1 MEIRDFLIRVKVGT
15 NLGIKKQYQIY
26 QEIRKSPELSIAE
39 WIGTTKLIKESQK
52 DELTATLQSEQLT
65 HEIQINEQSGE
76 ILTILDEMYPKLLRE
91 IYCPPTVLFYN
102 GNLSL
107 LSHQRTIAIVGA
119 RMMTSY
125 GEQAIKCLIP
135 GVVANQLTTVSGLAK
150 GVDALVHEA
159 TLANAGSTIAV
170 IGNGLDI
177 TYPKQNA
184 QLQNQIQKEGL
195 ILSEYPQG
203 ARPLR
208 HHFVERNRIIA
219 GLTTATCVV
228 EARKN
233 SGSLITASLALTEN
247 RNVLAIPGSI
257 FSGNSQGTNQLIAA
271 GARPLIE
278 LDDVLEEVL

>member
-26 QEIRKSPELSIAE
+26 QEIRKSPNLSIAE
-39 WIGTTKLIKESQK
+39 WIETTELIKESQK

-65 HEIQINEQSGE
+65 HEIQINEQSGG

-107 LSHQRTIAIVGA
+107 LSHQRAIAIVGA

-135 GVVANQLTTVSGLAK
+135 GVVANQLTTVGGLAK

-184 QLQNQIQKEGL
+184 QLQNRIQKEGL

>member
-65 HEIQINEQSGE
+65 HEIQINEQSGG

-135 GVVANQLTTVSGLAK
+135 GVVANQLTTVSVLAK

>member
-26 QEIRKSPELSIAE
+26 QEIRKSPNLSIAE
-39 WIGTTKLIKESQK
+39 WIETTKLIKESQK
-52 DELTATLQSEQLT
+52 DELTTTLQSEQLT
-65 HEIQINEQSGE
+65 HEIQINEQSGG

-107 LSHQRTIAIVGA
+107 LSHQRAIAIVGA

-195 ILSEYPQG
+195 ILSEYPRG

>member
-15 NLGIKKQYQIY
+15 NLSIKKQYQIY

-65 HEIQINEQSGE
+65 HEIQINEQSGG

-195 ILSEYPQG
+195 ILSEYPQR

>member
-65 HEIQINEQSGE
+65 HEIQINEQSGG

-159 TLANAGSTIAV
+159 TLANAGSTITV

-208 HHFVERNRIIA
+208 HYFVERNRIIA

-257 FSGNSQGTNQLIAA
+257 FSGNSQGTNQLIAS

>member
-26 QEIRKSPELSIAE
+26 QEIRKSPNLSIAE
-39 WIGTTKLIKESQK
+39 WIETTKLIKESQK

-65 HEIQINEQSGE
+65 HEIQINEQSGG

-102 GNLSL
+102 GDLSL
-107 LSHQRTIAIVGA
+107 LSHQRAIAIVGA

-195 ILSEYPQG
+195 ILSEYPRG

>member
-65 HEIQINEQSGE
+65 HEIQINEQSGG

-195 ILSEYPQG
+195 ILSEYPRG

>member
-52 DELTATLQSEQLT
+52 DKLTATLQSEQLT
-65 HEIQINEQSGE
+65 YEIQINEQSGG

>member
-65 HEIQINEQSGE
+65 HEIQINEQSGG

-195 ILSEYPQG
+195 ILSEYPQR

-271 GARPLIE
+271 YARPLIE

>member
-65 HEIQINEQSGE
+65 YEIQINEQSGG

-107 LSHQRTIAIVGA
+107 LSHQRAIAIVGA

-195 ILSEYPQG
+195 ILSEYPRG

>member
-39 WIGTTKLIKESQK
+39 WIGITKLIKESQK

-65 HEIQINEQSGE
+65 HEIQINEQSGG

>member
-26 QEIRKSPELSIAE
+26 QEIRKSPNLSIAE
-39 WIGTTKLIKESQK
+39 WIETTKLIKESQK

-65 HEIQINEQSGE
+65 HEIQINEQSGG

-107 LSHQRTIAIVGA
+107 LSHQRAIAIVGA

-195 ILSEYPQG
+195 ILSEYP
-203 ARPLR
+203 R
-208 HHFVERNRIIA
+208 
-219 GLTTATCVV
+219 
-228 EARKN
+228 
-233 SGSLITASLALTEN
+233 GSSTIKTSFCRT
-247 RNVLAIPGSI
+247 
-257 FSGNSQGTNQLIAA
+257 
-271 GARPLIE
+271 
-278 LDDVLEEVL
+278 

>member
-26 QEIRKSPELSIAE
+26 QEIRKSPNLSIAE
-39 WIGTTKLIKESQK
+39 WIETTKLIKESQK

-65 HEIQINEQSGE
+65 HEIQINEQSGG

-107 LSHQRTIAIVGA
+107 LSRQRAIAIVGA

-195 ILSEYPQG
+195 ILSEYPRG

-247 RNVLAIPGSI
+247 RNVLAIPGGI

>member
-39 WIGTTKLIKESQK
+39 WIGTTKLIKKSQK

-65 HEIQINEQSGE
+65 HEIQINEQSGG

-107 LSHQRTIAIVGA
+107 LSHQRAIAIVGA

-135 GVVANQLTTVSGLAK
+135 GVVDNQLTTVSGLAK

-257 FSGNSQGTNQLIAA
+257 FSGNS
-271 GARPLIE
+271 
-278 LDDVLEEVL
+278 

>member
-26 QEIRKSPELSIAE
+26 QEIRKSPNLSIAE
-39 WIGTTKLIKESQK
+39 WIETTKLIKESQK

-65 HEIQINEQSGE
+65 HEIQINEQSGG

-107 LSHQRTIAIVGA
+107 LSHQRAIAIVGA

-271 GARPLIE
+271 GARPLIK

>member
-26 QEIRKSPELSIAE
+26 QEIRKSPNLSIAE
-39 WIGTTKLIKESQK
+39 WIETTKLIKESQK

-65 HEIQINEQSGE
+65 HEIQINEQSGG

-107 LSHQRTIAIVGA
+107 LSHQRAIAIVGA

-177 TYPKQNA
+177 TYPKQNT

>member
-15 NLGIKKQYQIY
+15 NLSIKKQYQIY

-39 WIGTTKLIKESQK
+39 WIRTTKLIKESQK

-65 HEIQINEQSGE
+65 HEIQINEQSGG

-184 QLQNQIQKEGL
+184 QLQNRIQKEGL

-203 ARPLR
+203 ARPIR

>member
-26 QEIRKSPELSIAE
+26 QEIRKSPNLSIAE
-39 WIGTTKLIKESQK
+39 WIETTKLIKESQK

-65 HEIQINEQSGE
+65 HEIQINEQSGG

-91 IYCPPTVLFYN
+91 IYCPLTVLFYN

-107 LSHQRTIAIVGA
+107 LSHQRAIAIVGA

-195 ILSEYPQG
+195 ILSEYPRG

>member
-65 HEIQINEQSGE
+65 HEIQINEQSGG

-195 ILSEYPQG
+195 ILSEYPQR

-247 RNVLAIPGSI
+247 RNVLAILGSI

-271 GARPLIE
+271 DARPLIE

>member
-65 HEIQINEQSGE
+65 YEIQINEQSGG

-102 GNLSL
+102 GNLPL

>member
-52 DELTATLQSEQLT
+52 DELTATLQSEQLIY
-65 HEIQINEQSGE
+65 EIQINEQSGG

-177 TYPKQNA
+177 TYPKQNS

-195 ILSEYPQG
+195 ILSEYPRG

>member
-65 HEIQINEQSGE
+65 HEIQINEQSGG

-107 LSHQRTIAIVGA
+107 LSHQRAIAIVGA

-195 ILSEYPQG
+195 ILSEYPRG

>member
-65 HEIQINEQSGE
+65 HEIQINEQSGG

-271 GARPLIE
+271 GARPLIK

>member
-65 HEIQINEQSGE
+65 HEIQINEQSGG
-76 ILTILDEMYPKLLRE
+76 ILTILDEMYHKLLRE
-91 IYCPPTVLFYN
+91 IYYPPTVLFYN

-107 LSHQRTIAIVGA
+107 LSHQRAIAIVGA

-135 GVVANQLTTVSGLAK
+135 GVVDNQLTTVSGLAK

-170 IGNGLDI
+170 IGNGLNI

>member
-26 QEIRKSPELSIAE
+26 QEIRKSPNLSIAE
-39 WIGTTKLIKESQK
+39 WIETTKLIKESQK

-65 HEIQINEQSGE
+65 HEIQINEQSGG

-107 LSHQRTIAIVGA
+107 LSHQRAIAIVGA

-195 ILSEYPQG
+195 ILSEYPRG

>member
-26 QEIRKSPELSIAE
+26 QEIRKSPNLSIAE
-39 WIGTTKLIKESQK
+39 WIETTKLIKESQK

-65 HEIQINEQSGE
+65 HEIQINEQSGG

-107 LSHQRTIAIVGA
+107 LSHQRAIAIVGA

-195 ILSEYPQG
+195 ILSEYPRG

-247 RNVLAIPGSI
+247 RNVLAIPGGI

>member
-65 HEIQINEQSGE
+65 YEIQINEQSGG

-91 IYCPPTVLFYN
+91 IYCPPTVLFHN

>member
-1 MEIRDFLIRVKVGT
+1 MEMRDFLIRVKVGT

-65 HEIQINEQSGE
+65 HEIQINEQSGG

-107 LSHQRTIAIVGA
+107 LSHQRAIAIVGA

-195 ILSEYPQG
+195 ILSEYPQR

-208 HHFVERNRIIA
+208 HHFVERNRIIT

>member
-26 QEIRKSPELSIAE
+26 QEIRKSPNLSIAE
-39 WIGTTKLIKESQK
+39 WIETTKLIKESQK

-65 HEIQINEQSGE
+65 HEIQINEQSGG

-107 LSHQRTIAIVGA
+107 LSHQRAIAIVGA

-135 GVVANQLTTVSGLAK
+135 DVVANQLTTVSVLAK

>member
-65 HEIQINEQSGE
+65 HEIQINEQSGG

-195 ILSEYPQG
+195 ILSEYPRG

-257 FSGNSQGTNQLIAA
+257 FSGNSQGTNQLIAS

>member
-26 QEIRKSPELSIAE
+26 QEIRKSPNLSIAE
-39 WIGTTKLIKESQK
+39 WIETTKLIKESQK

-65 HEIQINEQSGE
+65 HEIQINEQSGG

-107 LSHQRTIAIVGA
+107 LTHQRAIAIVGA

-195 ILSEYPQG
+195 ILSEYPRG

>member
-26 QEIRKSPELSIAE
+26 QEIRKSPNLSIAE
-39 WIGTTKLIKESQK
+39 WIETTKLIKESQK

-65 HEIQINEQSGE
+65 HEIQINEQSAG

-107 LSHQRTIAIVGA
+107 LSHQRAIAIVGA

-195 ILSEYPQG
+195 ILSEYPRG

>member
-65 HEIQINEQSGE
+65 HEIQINEQSGG

-247 RNVLAIPGSI
+247 QNVLAIPGSI

>member
-26 QEIRKSPELSIAE
+26 QEIRKSPNLSIAE
-39 WIGTTKLIKESQK
+39 WIETTKLIKESQK

-65 HEIQINEQSGE
+65 HEIQINEQSGG

-195 ILSEYPQG
+195 ILSEYPRG

>member
-1 MEIRDFLIRVKVGT
+1 MGT

-26 QEIRKSPELSIAE
+26 QEIRKSPNLSIAE
-39 WIGTTKLIKESQK
+39 WIETTKLIKESQK

-65 HEIQINEQSGE
+65 HEIQINEQSGG

-107 LSHQRTIAIVGA
+107 LSHQRAIAIVGA

-195 ILSEYPQG
+195 ILSEYPRG

>member
-65 HEIQINEQSGE
+65 HEIQINEQSGG
-76 ILTILDEMYPKLLRE
+76 ILTILDEMYHKLLRE
-91 IYCPPTVLFYN
+91 IYYPPTVLFYN

-107 LSHQRTIAIVGA
+107 LSNQRAIAIVGA

-135 GVVANQLTTVSGLAK
+135 GVVDNQLTTVSGLAK

>member
-1 MEIRDFLIRVKVGT
+1 M
-15 NLGIKKQYQIY
+15 
-26 QEIRKSPELSIAE
+26 
-39 WIGTTKLIKESQK
+39 
-52 DELTATLQSEQLT
+52 
-65 HEIQINEQSGE
+65 
-76 ILTILDEMYPKLLRE
+76 
-91 IYCPPTVLFYN
+91 
-102 GNLSL
+102 
-107 LSHQRTIAIVGA
+107 
-119 RMMTSY
+119 
-125 GEQAIKCLIP
+125 
-135 GVVANQLTTVSGLAK
+135 
-150 GVDALVHEA
+150 
-159 TLANAGSTIAV
+159 
-170 IGNGLDI
+170 

>member
-65 HEIQINEQSGE
+65 YEIQINEQSGG

-170 IGNGLDI
+170 IGNELDI

-195 ILSEYPQG
+195 ILSEYPRG

>member
-15 NLGIKKQYQIY
+15 NLSIKKQYQIY

-39 WIGTTKLIKESQK
+39 WIRTTKLIKGSQK

-65 HEIQINEQSGE
+65 HEIQINEQSGG

-91 IYCPPTVLFYN
+91 IYYPPTVLFYN

-184 QLQNQIQKEGL
+184 QLQNRIQKEGL

-203 ARPLR
+203 ARPIR

>member
-26 QEIRKSPELSIAE
+26 QEIRKSPNLSIAE
-39 WIGTTKLIKESQK
+39 WIETTKLIKESQK

-65 HEIQINEQSGE
+65 HEIQINEQSGG

-257 FSGNSQGTNQLIAA
+257 FSGNSQGTNQLIAS